1 MTIATRIEAKAGG
14 ALRRPSLPWAIG
26 DLGNMLMTDHEKG
39 AGRLERIEAAL
50 ALVNRAM
57 CQVESEGSLG
67 AAFADDLDK
76 AVRSARAGMQGKGQG
91 DSQPCN
97 GHHM

>member
-1 MTIATRIEAKAGG
+1 M
-14 ALRRPSLPWAIG
+14 P
-26 DLGNMLMTDHEKG
+26 DHEKG

-57 CQVESEGSLG
+57 CLVESEGSLG

-76 AVRSARAGMQGKGQG
+76 AVHSSRAGMQGKGQG

-97 GHHM
+97 EHYM